1 MLSIQD
7 KNFIK
12 NIANICSCFI
22 DKDELKCY
30 NKNPSC
36 TLGGALYDLL
46 QPLICTE
53 LLYLSGKANEC
64 NSSLMH
70 PLNLRFLPLNSK
82 EDMNRQE
89 KQRKLNNLLEILKAT
104 PHSDE
109 YIDFVLQ
116 LAEESITMETLQNL
130 IKNNNA
136 ATQGDVKEQR
146 LDDISEFKF
155 TNKEINQMPKTFR
168 KEFRADGCTARIRK
182 KPSGKNGYL
191 YEIRYRRNGYN
202 ISASNKNLEE
212 AKRLFIEQLK
222 TAKVCKKI
230 TGVPKTFHSFTMYYF
245 ENFRIKKVTEKTYK
259 TDYNRYKRYL
269 QPYFEEIPLV
279 KITPKDCQDLLDDL
293 EEEGKGKTAGEL
305 YSLLSVIFKTAML
318 HRLID
323 YNPLDIVIHT
333 KHESQHGVA
342 LTKEEE
348 KKLLANTND
357 VVLRNA
363 LALGLYTGMRPN
375 EYKTA
380 KIEGPFIV
388 AVNSKRK
395 NGKIEYKKIPITKM
409 LEPYLKD
416 GINVPTEKRL
426 RAAIRAVLPD
436 HKLYD
441 LRTTFYTR
449 CMECGVAEPAM
460 KAFVGH
466 SFGQLGDAYTD
477 LSDEY
482 LLQEGE
488 KLLY

>member
-1 MLSIQD
+1 
-7 KNFIK
+7 
-12 NIANICSCFI
+12 
-22 DKDELKCY
+22 
-30 NKNPSC
+30 
-36 TLGGALYDLL
+36 
-46 QPLICTE
+46 
-53 LLYLSGKANEC
+53 
-64 NSSLMH
+64 
-70 PLNLRFLPLNSK
+70 
-82 EDMNRQE
+82 
-89 KQRKLNNLLEILKAT
+89 
-104 PHSDE
+104 
-109 YIDFVLQ
+109 
-116 LAEESITMETLQNL
+116 
-130 IKNNNA
+130 
-136 ATQGDVKEQR
+136 
-146 LDDISEFKF
+146 
-155 TNKEINQMPKTFR
+155 MPKTFR

-222 TAKVCKKI
+222 TAKVSKKI

-279 KITPKDCQDLLDDL
+279 KITPKNCQDLLDDL

-482 LLQEGE
+482 LLQEGA

>member
-1 MLSIQD
+1 MQSIAQE
-7 KNFIK
+7 NFSRI
-12 NIANICSCFI
+12 IANICSYFV
-22 DKDELKCY
+22 DKCDSKCY
-30 NKNPSC
+30 NKTPSS
-36 TLGGALYDLL
+36 TLGGALYDLF
-46 QPLICTE
+46 QRLIRTG
-53 LLYLSGKANEC
+53 LLYLPSNKNNGCSPFSAILK
-64 NSSLMH
+64 L
-70 PLNLRFLPLNSK
+70 LILPFNSK
-82 EDMNRQE
+82 EEMNRQE
-89 KQRKLNNLLEILKAT
+89 KQRKLNNLLDFLKAT

-130 IKNNNA
+130 IKNNA
-136 ATQGDVKEQR
+136 AAQSDVKEQG
-146 LDDISEFKF
+146 LDDISGFKF

-212 AKRLFIEQLK
+212 AKRHFIEQLK
-222 TAKVCKKI
+222 TAKVSKKI

-348 KKLLANTND
+348 KKLLEKTND
-357 VVLRNA
+357 VILRNA

-380 KIEGPFIV
+380 KIEGNFIV

-409 LEPYLKD
+409 LEPYIANGL
-416 GINVPTEKRL
+416 NVPTEKRL

-449 CMECGVAEPAM
+449 CMECGVTEPAL
-460 KAFVGH
+460 KEFVGH

-482 LLQEGE
+482 LLQEGA

>member
-1 MLSIQD
+1 MLSGQD
-7 KNFIK
+7 KILSNMS
-12 NIANICSCFI
+12 NICSYFI
-22 DKDELKCY
+22 DKCESKCY
-30 NKNPSC
+30 NTLPSC
-36 TLGGALYDLL
+36 SLGIALYDLIYR
-46 QPLICTE
+46 LIRTE
-53 LLYLSGKANEC
+53 LLCLLGKKNSSSFPFSTTINLPYLSLKQQEV
-64 NSSLMH
+64 
-70 PLNLRFLPLNSK
+70 
-82 EDMNRQE
+82 MNRQE
-89 KQRKLNNLLEILKAT
+89 KQRNLNKLLKFLAAT
-104 PHSDE
+104 PNSDE

-116 LAEESITMETLQNL
+116 LAEESVTIETLQNL
-130 IKNNNA
+130 IKNNA
-136 ATQGDVKEQR
+136 ATQSDVKEQG

-168 KEFRADGCTARIRK
+168 KEFRADGCTARIRRK
-182 KPSGKNGYL
+182 QSGKNGYI
-191 YEIRYRRNGYN
+191 YEIRYRRNGYD

-222 TAKVCKKI
+222 TAKVSKKI

-259 TDYNRYKRYL
+259 TDYNRYIKYL

-279 KITPKDCQDLLDDL
+279 KITPKDCQDLIDDL
-293 EEEGKGKTAGEL
+293 EEEGKGKTAGEI
-305 YSLLSVIFKTAML
+305 YSLLSVIFRMAML
-318 HRLID
+318 HRLIEF
-323 YNPLDIVIHT
+323 NPLDIVIHT

-348 KKLLANTND
+348 KKLLDNTND
-357 VVLRNA
+357 VILRNA
-363 LALGLYTGMRPN
+363 LALALYTGMRPN

-380 KIEGPFIV
+380 KIEGKFIV

-409 LEPYLKD
+409 LEPYIANGL
-416 GINVPTEKRL
+416 NVPTEKRL

-449 CMECGVAEPAM
+449 CMECGVAEPAL
-460 KAFVGH
+460 KEFVGH

-482 LLQEGE
+482 LLQEGA

>member
-1 MLSIQD
+1 M
-7 KNFIK
+7 
-12 NIANICSCFI
+12 
-22 DKDELKCY
+22 E
-30 NKNPSC
+30 
-36 TLGGALYDLL
+36 
-46 QPLICTE
+46 
-53 LLYLSGKANEC
+53 
-64 NSSLMH
+64 
-70 PLNLRFLPLNSK
+70 
-82 EDMNRQE
+82 RQE
-89 KQRKLNNLLEILKAT
+89 KLTSLIKFLVGVPN
-104 PHSDE
+104 SDE
-109 YIDFVLQ
+109 HIGYVLK
-116 LAEESITMETLQNL
+116 LAEQSATNETLQNL
-130 IKNNNA
+130 IEKNNA
-136 ATQGDVKEQR
+136 AVKSDVKEER
-146 LDDISEFKF
+146 LDDILELKF
-155 TNKEINQMPKTFR
+155 TNKEINQMPTTFR

-182 KPSGKNGYL
+182 KPSGKNGYI

-202 ISASNKNLEE
+202 VGVSNKNLEE
-212 AKRLFIEQLK
+212 AKRLFIEALK
-222 TAKVCKKI
+222 TAKVSKKV

-245 ENFRIKKVTEKTYK
+245 ENFRIRKVTEKTYK
-259 TDYNRYKRYL
+259 TDYNRYKKYL

-279 KITPKDCQDLLDDL
+279 RITPKDCQDLMDEL

-305 YSLLSVIFKTAML
+305 FALLSVIFKMAMC

-333 KHESQHGVA
+333 KHESDHGVA

-348 KKLLANTND
+348 AKLLNNTSD
-357 VVLRNA
+357 VILRNA

-380 KIEGPFIV
+380 KIEGKFIV

-395 NGKIEYKKIPITKM
+395 NGKIEYKRIPITKM
-409 LEPYLKD
+409 LKPYLKD

-449 CMECGVAEPAM
+449 CTECGVAEAAM
-460 KAFVGH
+460 KEFVGH
-466 SFGQLGDAYTD
+466 SLGQLGNAYTD

-482 LLQEGE
+482 LLQEGA

>member
-1 MLSIQD
+1 M
-7 KNFIK
+7 
-12 NIANICSCFI
+12 
-22 DKDELKCY
+22 E
-30 NKNPSC
+30 
-36 TLGGALYDLL
+36 
-46 QPLICTE
+46 
-53 LLYLSGKANEC
+53 
-64 NSSLMH
+64 
-70 PLNLRFLPLNSK
+70 
-82 EDMNRQE
+82 RQE
-89 KQRKLNNLLEILKAT
+89 RLTSLIKFLAGAPN
-104 PHSDE
+104 SDE
-109 YIDFVLQ
+109 HIGYVLK
-116 LAEESITMETLQNL
+116 LAEESATNEKLQNL
-130 IKNNNA
+130 IEKNNA
-136 ATQGDVKEQR
+136 VVKSDVNEER
-146 LDDISEFKF
+146 LDDISELKF
-155 TNKEINQMPKTFR
+155 TNKEINQMPTTFR

-182 KPSGKNGYL
+182 KPSGKNGYI

-202 ISASNKNLEE
+202 VGVSNKNLEE
-212 AKRLFIEQLK
+212 AKRLFIEALK
-222 TAKVCKKI
+222 TAKVSKKI

-245 ENFRIKKVTEKTYK
+245 ENFRIRKVTGKTYK
-259 TDYNRYKRYL
+259 TDYNRYKKYL

-279 KITPKDCQDLLDDL
+279 RITPKDCQDLMDEL

-305 YSLLSVIFKTAML
+305 FALLSVIFKMAMC

-333 KHESQHGVA
+333 KHESDHGVA

-348 KKLLANTND
+348 AKLLNNTSD
-357 VVLRNA
+357 VILRNA

-380 KIEGPFIV
+380 KIEGKFII

-395 NGKIEYKKIPITKM
+395 NGKIEYKRIPITKM
-409 LEPYLKD
+409 LKPYLKD

-449 CMECGVAEPAM
+449 CTECGVAEAAM
-460 KAFVGH
+460 KEFVGH
-466 SFGQLGDAYTD
+466 SLGQLGNAYTD

-482 LLQEGE
+482 LLQEGA

>member
-1 MLSIQD
+1 MTATD
-7 KNFIK
+7 KNFLE
-12 NIANICSCFI
+12 NITNICSYFI
-22 DKDELKCY
+22 DKCENKCY
-30 NKNPSC
+30 DNNTSRG

-46 QPLICTE
+46 QRLIRTE
-53 LLYLSGKANEC
+53 LLYLPSNDNQGCSPFSA
-64 NSSLMH
+64 
-70 PLNLRFLPLNSK
+70 FLKLLILPFNSK
-82 EDMNRQE
+82 EEMNRQE
-89 KQRKLNNLLEILKAT
+89 KQRKLNNLLDFLKAT
-104 PHSDE
+104 PNSDE

-130 IKNNNA
+130 IKNNA
-136 ATQGDVKEQR
+136 ATQGDVKDKG

-222 TAKVCKKI
+222 TAKVSKKI

-482 LLQEGE
+482 LLQEGA

>member
-1 MLSIQD
+1 MLSGQD
-7 KNFIK
+7 KILS
-12 NIANICSCFI
+12 NISNICSYFI
-22 DKDELKCY
+22 DKCESKCY
-30 NKNPSC
+30 NTFPSC
-36 TLGGALYDLL
+36 SLGIALYDLIHR
-46 QPLICTE
+46 LIRTE
-53 LLYLSGKANEC
+53 LLCLLGKKNSDGFPFSTTINLPYLSLKQQEV
-64 NSSLMH
+64 
-70 PLNLRFLPLNSK
+70 
-82 EDMNRQE
+82 MNRQE
-89 KQRKLNNLLEILKAT
+89 KQRNLNKLLKFLAAT
-104 PHSDE
+104 PNSDE

-116 LAEESITMETLQNL
+116 LAEESVTIETLQNL
-130 IKNNNA
+130 IKNNA
-136 ATQGDVKEQR
+136 ATQSDVKEQG

-182 KPSGKNGYL
+182 KQSGKNGYI
-191 YEIRYRRNGYN
+191 YEIRYRRNGYD

-222 TAKVCKKI
+222 TAKVSKKI

-259 TDYNRYKRYL
+259 TDYNRYIKYL

-279 KITPKDCQDLLDDL
+279 RITPKDCQDLIDDL
-293 EEEGKGKTAGEL
+293 EEEGKGKTAGEI
-305 YSLLSVIFKTAML
+305 YSLLSVIFKMAML

-357 VVLRNA
+357 VILRNA

-380 KIEGPFIV
+380 KIEGAFIV

-409 LEPYLKD
+409 LEPYLKA

-449 CMECGVAEPAM
+449 CMECGVAEPAL
-460 KAFVGH
+460 KEFVGH

-482 LLQEGE
+482 LLQEGA